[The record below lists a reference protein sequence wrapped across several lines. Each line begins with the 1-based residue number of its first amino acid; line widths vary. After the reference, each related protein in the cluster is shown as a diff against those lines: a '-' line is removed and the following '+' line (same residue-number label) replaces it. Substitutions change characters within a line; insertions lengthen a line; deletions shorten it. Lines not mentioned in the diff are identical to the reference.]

1 MKVTI
6 PDRDDIYAAHHYRSM
21 RGGDNALTYS
31 QDGELVIPLAVQEQ
45 HPELVLAA
53 IQAIGSMGGN
63 PSQYFVGS
71 KEGSYNPDT
80 GVQEFAW
87 YDDLWDW
94 AKNGA
99 SSLKDSL
106 SNAYDNMPT
115 IASNI
120 GEMATSGVDYL
131 ANSRT
136 GQSLAAGA
144 ANAGLAKL
152 AGASNKQALAAGIG
166 GGLGY
171 AAGDALS
178 SGLDNIQ
185 FNKDNAAAIS
195 AGSIKSRDFLD
206 DYGQKIYKSTGF
218 LDAAGNL
225 YDSMSGAGMTGA
237 SLAGTAAALFAGPD
251 KKPAP
256 NVNLQLNNPTPSL
269 TLPTATDSGGLRQ
282 YFDSNESANITSGL
296 SPDLP
301 VAPLTS
307 LASSGIK
314 YKQKV
319 KDKDTGEYRY
329 VDIDNNDAAS
339 FSRALQSASRRR
351 GFGSKI
357 LV

>member
-1 MKVTI
+1 MKRVTI
-6 PDRDDIYAAHHYRSM
+6 PDRDDMMNAHHFRAM
-21 RGGDNALTYS
+21 RGGDDSLTYS

-53 IQAIGSMGGN
+53 MQAIGSMGGN

-71 KEGSYNPDT
+71 KQGSYNPDT

-115 IASNI
+115 IVSNAGELAS
-120 GEMATSGVDYL
+120 SGVDYL
-131 ANSRT
+131 SNSRT
-136 GQSLAAGA
+136 GQSIAAGA

-152 AGASNKQALAAGIG
+152 AGASNKQALATGVGA
-166 GGLGY
+166 GLGY
-171 AAGDALS
+171 AAGDALG
-178 SGLDNIQ
+178 SGLDNVQ
-185 FNKDNAAAIS
+185 FNSQNAEAIK
-195 AGSIKSRDFLD
+195 AGTMKSRDFLD

-225 YDSMSGAGMTGA
+225 YDSMSGAGLTAA
-237 SLAGTAAALFAGPD
+237 SLAGGTAALMTAD
-251 KKPAP
+251 KRPPP
-256 NVNLQLNNPTPSL
+256 NVNLQLNDPTPSL
-269 TLPTATDSGGLRQ
+269 TLPTATSSGGLRQ

-296 SPDLP
+296 SPNLP

-314 YKQKV
+314 YKEKV

-329 VDIDNNDAAS
+329 VDIDKNDAAS

-351 GFGSKI
+351 GFGNRI